1 MKTEMK
7 EILLENMET
16 EQDLFVFKKESNIS
30 NHERG
35 EFVKDLQQ
43 EKVYQEEVLRNI
55 ANEENVDVE
64 NGNLIEKLHVGVFF

>member
-1 MKTEMK
+1 METEMK

-35 EFVKDLQQ
+35 EFVKDLQ

-55 ANEENVDVE
+55 ANEENVDVK
-64 NGNLIEKLHVGVFF
+64 NGNLIEK